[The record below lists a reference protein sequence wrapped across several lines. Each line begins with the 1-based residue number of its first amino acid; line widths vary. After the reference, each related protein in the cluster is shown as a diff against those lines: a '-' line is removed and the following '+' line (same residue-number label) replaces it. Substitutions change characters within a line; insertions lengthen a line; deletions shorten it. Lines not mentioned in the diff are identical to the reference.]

1 MVMYYIDI
9 DNIDTPGVDGGR
21 EAKRGKDAGRAFVR
35 RKVED
40 EEGTV

>member
-21 EAKRGKDAGRAFVR
+21 EAKRGEDAGRAFVTW
-35 RKVED
+35 KDED
-40 EEGTV
+40 AS